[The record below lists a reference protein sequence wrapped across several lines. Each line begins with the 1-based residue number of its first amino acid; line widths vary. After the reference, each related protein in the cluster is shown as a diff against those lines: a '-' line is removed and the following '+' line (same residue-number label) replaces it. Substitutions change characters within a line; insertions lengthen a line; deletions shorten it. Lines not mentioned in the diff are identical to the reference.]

1 MQQMTPSAPDPPV
14 TIKSFPS
21 GPERSPAEARRWFNL
36 LLPIVQPLA
45 GYVAPLTGFGHTVQS
60 ISDAHVT
67 PVTPAG
73 YAFAI
78 WLPIFALAIAW
89 GIWQSLPG
97 GRDTAL
103 ARRLGWP
110 LAMAFAANIL
120 WMLLAQFTG
129 MGWHLVIVILGGL
142 VFAVIAFLMFVRDP
156 GEGGIGRMIAA
167 PLTGLLAGW
176 VSMASFVN
184 VATAARASGLI
195 VDGAAG
201 SFTAVL
207 LLLAAGGLAT
217 AIVALVRPAIWYVAA
232 VVWALVAIVL
242 ANAGWRAVDL
252 APAITAGVMVAVV
265 IAVHVMRRGR
275 DTAPAA

>member
-1 MQQMTPSAPDPPV
+1 MQPLPPPLSPPPV
-14 TIKSFPS
+14 TVKTFPP
-21 GPERSPAEARRWFNL
+21 GPQRTPAEARLWFNL
-36 LLPIVQPLA
+36 ILPILQPLA
-45 GYVAPLTGFGHTVQS
+45 GWFAPVTGIGHTIRS
-60 ISDAHVT
+60 ISEAHVT
-67 PVTPAG
+67 SVTPAG

-89 GIWQSLPG
+89 GIWQALPA

-110 LAMAFAANIL
+110 LAIAFAANIV

-129 MGWHLVIVILGGL
+129 MGWHLVVVILVAL
-142 VFAVIAFLMFVRDP
+142 AASLLAFLLFARDP
-156 GEGGIGRMIAA
+156 GESGIGQVIAT

-195 VDGAAG
+195 ADGAAG

-217 AIVALVRPAIWYVAA
+217 AIVALVRPALWYVAA

-242 ANAGWRAVDL
+242 ANGGMRWVHL
-252 APAITAGVMVAVV
+252 APAITAGAMAALVVAV
-265 IAVHVMRRGR
+265 HLMRRRR
-275 DTAPAA
+275 DTAPGA